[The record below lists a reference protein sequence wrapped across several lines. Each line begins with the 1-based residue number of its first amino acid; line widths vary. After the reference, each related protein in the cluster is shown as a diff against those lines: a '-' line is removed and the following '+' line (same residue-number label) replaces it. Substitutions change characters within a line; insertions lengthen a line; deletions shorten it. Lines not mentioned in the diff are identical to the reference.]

1 MAVAE
6 GQIVN
11 LNPEPRTYQGKTFNN
26 YYISVNG
33 KKIQLVRDYMH
44 LQDCAGK
51 WYRVEYDDAKFNK
64 VLNAGPIA
72 GPDTPSSDEMK
83 VQAAKMTDKDRQIA
97 MLNCNTCT
105 AMLVSQMARFGF
117 FTEKDQI
124 YPEWEKAYRFNLKMV
139 GIEDQP

>member
-33 KKIQLVRDYMH
+33 KKIQLVKDYMH
-44 LQDCAGK
+44 LQNCAGQ

-64 VLNAGPIA
+64 VLNAAPIK

-83 VQAAKMTDKDRQIA
+83 AQAAKPSDKDVQIA
-97 MLNCNTCT
+97 RLNCNTAT
-105 AMLVSQMARFGF
+105 ATVVGKMAQFGMF
-117 FTEKDQI
+117 ASKEDL
-124 YPEWEKAYRFNLKMV
+124 YAEWEKAYRFNLKMV
-139 GIEDQP
+139 GIEE